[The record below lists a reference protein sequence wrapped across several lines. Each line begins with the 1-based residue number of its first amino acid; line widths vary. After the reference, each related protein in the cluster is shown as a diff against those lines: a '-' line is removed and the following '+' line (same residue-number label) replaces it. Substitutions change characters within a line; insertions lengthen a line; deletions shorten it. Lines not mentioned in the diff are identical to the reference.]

1 LKSLMRLV
9 DRFCARHPRFG
20 IPNLMIYIVVG
31 NVIVWLFQMMDTTGR
46 LVGLLYFS
54 PAGILRGQ
62 VWRLL
67 SFVLVPDSFGFF
79 MLIAL
84 YFYYFIGSTL
94 EREWGSAKFTVF
106 YSFGIL
112 FTVLYG
118 FLIYAITGR
127 NYTVSASYLN
137 LSLFF
142 SFAVLFPDTQVL
154 LFFIIPVK
162 IKWLALLDAAFFV
175 FAIVT
180 NKFPGNLLPVVAV
193 LNFLLFCWSD
203 LMAVLTPVRAR
214 FSKGTVNFRREAR
227 RIRREQAQK
236 PYRYKCAV
244 CGRTDAAFPN
254 LEFRYCSKCSGFHC
268 YCQDHINSHVHFT
281 E

>member
-1 LKSLMRLV
+1 MKSLMRLV

-31 NVIVWLFQMMDTTGR
+31 NVIVWLFHMMDTTGR
-46 LVGLLYFS
+46 FVGLLYFS
-54 PAGILRGQ
+54 PAEIFRGQ
-62 VWRLL
+62 VWRLF
-67 SFVLVPDSFGFF
+67 SFVLVPESFGFF

-106 YSFGIL
+106 YIFGIL
-112 FTVLYG
+112 LTILYG

-127 NYTVSASYLN
+127 SYAVSASYIN

-142 SFAVLFPDTQVL
+142 SFAVLFPETQVM
-154 LFFIIPVK
+154 LFFIIPIK
-162 IKWLALLDAAFFV
+162 IKWLALVDAAFFV
-175 FAIVT
+175 FAVVT

-203 LMAVLTPVRAR
+203 LRAVLLPGRAR
-214 FSKGTVNFRREAR
+214 FSKSTVNFRREAR

-236 PYRYKCAV
+236 PYRYRCEV
-244 CGRTDAAFPN
+244 CGRTEIGSPN